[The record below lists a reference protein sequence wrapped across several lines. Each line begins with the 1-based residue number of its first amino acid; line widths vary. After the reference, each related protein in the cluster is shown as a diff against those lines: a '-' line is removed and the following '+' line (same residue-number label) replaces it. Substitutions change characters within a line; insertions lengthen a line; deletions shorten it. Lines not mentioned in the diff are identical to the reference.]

1 MHRLPGPRL
10 GAALGAAGGAAA
22 AAFHRTATSDGGEH
36 APVFGRGAGR
46 FAPQLAAG
54 GASAAADPD
63 VAWLTAA
70 EQ

>member
-22 AAFHRTATSDGGEH
+22 AAFHRTATSDGEEH
-36 APVFGRGAGR
+36 APLPGRWAGR
-46 FAPQLAAG
+46 FAPLAAS